1 MKTLII
7 AEKPSLAKN
16 ICAAIAPAP
25 KWVAGK
31 SKNSGHWENDDYI
44 VTYAFGHLLQLNDAE
59 DYNEDYKKWDVDTLP
74 IIPPSF
80 QYKQS
85 GDAGAKAQLRLI
97 KSLIDR
103 KDVDRVVNAGDSDR
117 EGEIII
123 RNIFDYAKCKK
134 PAYRLWM
141 PDQTPKTIKAELAAM
156 KLDSNYDNLANEGY
170 ARTYIDWLYGINLTR
185 LATKKANTL
194 LRVGRVTS
202 PIVAIICERER
213 AIRNFVPVKYYVAVH
228 EDEDIKLT
236 SKHKRD
242 KKADCDQQ
250 CKDYNAAVTKV
261 EDIKKSKK
269 VFPRPKLFAL
279 SDLQGA
285 AGKAFKF
292 TPKQTLDVLQ
302 KLYED
307 GYCSYPRTN
316 SRYMAVAEKKK
327 AADIIA
333 AIQGALGTTGI
344 GFRDSKDIFDDSK
357 IESHSAITPTYKI
370 PNLAALPADQQK
382 LYNLILNRFC
392 AAFCVEEYSA
402 DRTEMTI
409 GNGLEAFKLTGDV
422 IITKGYTVFEPAGKK
437 DGTLPNLAVGD
448 IIKTKFAS
456 VEKETTPPDHFSAET
471 LNAYLKNP
479 YSKDEQKNLS
489 EDEEAA
495 EVISEVELG
504 TEATRAGLIDG
515 AIKSGYI
522 TLSKNK
528 YGITDQGEYYVD
540 SLARLGID
548 MTKERTLNLSK
559 SLKAVFKGQRTV
571 ESVVRDAESDLRDIC
586 VFGSQQTDAEK
597 PTVQKGDNGTMDKKV
612 LCKCPVCG
620 KNIVESPKAW
630 GCEDRDCGCVIFKED
645 KFFERQQKKMTAT
658 MAKSLFNKGYVDVEG
673 LVSARTGKAY
683 NARVKVTFPEG
694 SPRYPKYELDFE
706 NFKKK

>member
-16 ICAAIAPAP
+16 ICAAITPAL
-25 KWVAGK
+25 KWVPGS
-31 SKNSGHWENDDYI
+31 SKNSGSWENNDYI

-59 DYNEDYKKWDVDTLP
+59 DYDEDLKRWTVESLP
-74 IIPPSF
+74 IIPEVF

-85 GDAGAKAQLRLI
+85 GDAGAKAQLRLL
-97 KSLIDR
+97 KQLIAR
-103 KDVDRVVNAGDSDR
+103 KDVERVVNAGDSDR

-123 RNIFDYAKCKK
+123 RNILNYANCKK
-134 PAYRLWM
+134 PVYRLWM
-141 PDQTPKTIKAELAAM
+141 PDQTPKTIQAELAAM
-156 KLDSNYDNLANEGY
+156 QLDSVYDNLASEGY

-185 LATKKANTL
+185 LVTKKCGTL

-202 PIVAIICERER
+202 PIITVICERER
-213 AIRNFVPVKYYVAVH
+213 SIRNFVPVKYYVATH
-228 EDEDIKLT
+228 DEDGVKLT
-236 SKHKRD
+236 SKERED
-242 KKADCDQQ
+242 TPADCATK
-250 CKDYNAAVTKV
+250 CAKYNAALTKV

-285 AGKAFKF
+285 AGRAFKF
-292 TPKQTLDVLQ
+292 TPKQTLDILQ

-316 SRYMAVAEKKK
+316 SRYMAEAEKQK
-327 AADIIA
+327 AADIID
-333 AIQGALGTTGI
+333 AIQKSMGVTGI
-344 GFRDSKDIFDDSK
+344 AFRNTKDIFDDSK
-357 IESHSAITPTYKI
+357 IESHSAITPTYTI
-370 PNLAALPADQQK
+370 PNLAALTPDQQK
-382 LYNLILNRFC
+382 LYKMILNRFM
-392 AAFCVEEYSA
+392 AAFCVEDYA
-402 DRTEMTI
+402 ANRTEMTI
-409 GNGLEAFKLTGDV
+409 GNGFETFKLTGDV
-422 IITKGYTVFEPAGKK
+422 IITKGYTIFEPANKK
-437 DGTLPNLAVGD
+437 DGTLPNLQVGD
-448 IIKTKFAS
+448 TVQPNFKA

-479 YSKDEQKNLS
+479 YSKDEQKELS
-489 EDEEAA
+489 DDEEAT

-528 YGITDQGEYYVD
+528 YGITEQGEYYVD

-548 MTKERTLNLSK
+548 MTKSRTLNLSK
-559 SLKAVFKGQRTV
+559 SLKAVYKGQKTV
-571 ESVVRDAESDLRDIC
+571 DAVISDASADLTDIC
-586 VFGSQQTDAEK
+586 RYGVQQEDAK
-597 PTVQKGDNGTMDKKV
+597 ANTTKGVNGMEQKV

-620 KNIVESPKAW
+620 KNIVESPKAY
-630 GCEDRDCGCVIFKED
+630 GCEDRACGCVIFKED
-645 KFFERQQKKMTAT
+645 KFFERQQKRMTAT
-658 MAKSLFNKGYVDVEG
+658 LAKSLFTKGYADVEG
-673 LVSARTGKAY
+673 LISARTGKAY
-683 NARVKVTFPEG
+683 NARVKVSFPEQA
-694 SPRYPKYELDFE
+694 PRYPKYELDFE